1 MNIISKII
9 DVIMMIALGVMS
21 IIVFVNVILRYI
33 FESGISWSVELSQIL
48 FLVLVFFGAIQ
59 AYKENTHIQV
69 DVLITKLPKVW
80 QKILA
85 VVSNV
90 IVLYILYVL
99 FRGSVQLVDENT
111 VMTTPILGIP
121 QSYIYAMGVILS
133 VLIAILTIIK
143 TVQIFTNKEE
153 EASVEE

>member
-9 DVIMMIALGVMS
+9 DVIMMISLGIMS
-21 IIVFVNVILRYI
+21 VIVFVNVILRYV
-33 FESGISWSVELSQIL
+33 FESGIAWSVELSQIL

-59 AYKENTHIQV
+59 AFKENTHIQV
-69 DVLITKLPKVW
+69 DVLITKVPKLL

-85 VVSNV
+85 IISNV
-90 IVLYILYVL
+90 IILYILYVL
-99 FRGSVQLVDENT
+99 FRGSVQLVKENT

-133 VLIAILTIIK
+133 VLISILTIMK

-153 EASVEE
+153 KASVEE

>member
-1 MNIISKII
+1 MNIISKMI

-48 FLVLVFFGAIQ
+48 FLVLVFLGAIQ

-69 DVLITKLPKVW
+69 DVLISKLPKIW

-85 VVSNV
+85 VISNV
-90 IVLYILYVL
+90 IVLYILYVV
-99 FRGSVQLVDENT
+99 FTGSIQLVKENT

-133 VLIAILTIIK
+133 VIIAILTIIK
-143 TVQIFTNKEE
+143 TVQIFTKKEE

>member
-1 MNIISKII
+1 
-9 DVIMMIALGVMS
+9 MMIALGVMS

-48 FLVLVFFGAIQ
+48 FLVLVFLGAIQ

-69 DVLITKLPKVW
+69 DVLISKLPKVW

-85 VVSNV
+85 VISNV
-90 IVLYILYVL
+90 IVLYILYVV
-99 FRGSVQLVDENT
+99 FTGSVQLVEENT

-133 VLIAILTIIK
+133 VIIAILTIIK
-143 TVQIFTNKEE
+143 TVEIFAKKEG

>member
-9 DVIMMIALGVMS
+9 DYIMMLSLGIMS
-21 IIVFVNVILRYI
+21 IIVFINVILRYL
-33 FESGISWSVELSQIL
+33 FDSGISWSVELSQIL
-48 FLVLVFFGAIQ
+48 FLLLVFFGAIQ

-69 DVLITKLPKVW
+69 DVLISKVPVIW
-80 QKILA
+80 QKVLA
-85 VVSNV
+85 VASNL
-90 IVLYILYVL
+90 IILYILYVL
-99 FRGSVQLVDENT
+99 FKGSVQLVEENT

-133 VLIAILTIIK
+133 VLIGILTIIK
-143 TVQIFTNKEE
+143 TVQIFRKTEK

>member
-1 MNIISKII
+1 
-9 DVIMMIALGVMS
+9 MMIALGVMS

-69 DVLITKLPKVW
+69 DVLISKLSNFW
-80 QKILA
+80 QKTLA
-85 VVSNV
+85 VISNL

-99 FRGSVQLVDENT
+99 FRGSVQLVEENN

-121 QSYIYAMGVILS
+121 QSYVYAMGVILS

-143 TVQIFTNKEE
+143 TVQIFTKKED

>member
-9 DVIMMIALGVMS
+9 DVIMMISLGVMS
-21 IIVFVNVILRYI
+21 VIVFINVILRYV

-59 AYKENTHIQV
+59 AFKENTHIQV
-69 DVLITKLPKVW
+69 DVLITKVPKVW

-85 VVSNV
+85 IMSNL
-90 IVLYILYVL
+90 IILYILYVL
-99 FRGSVQLVDENT
+99 FRGSVQLVKENT
-111 VMTTPILGIP
+111 VMHTPILGIP

-133 VLIAILTIIK
+133 VLISILTIIK

-153 EASVEE
+153 KASVEE

>member
-9 DVIMMIALGVMS
+9 DYIMMLSLGIMS
-21 IIVFVNVILRYI
+21 IIVFINVVLRYL

-48 FLVLVFFGAIQ
+48 FLLLVFFGAIQ
-59 AYKENTHIQV
+59 AYKENTHIHV
-69 DVLITKLPKVW
+69 DVLISKVPVIW
-80 QKILA
+80 QKVLA
-85 VVSNV
+85 VVSNL
-90 IVLYILYVL
+90 IILYILYVL
-99 FRGSVQLVDENT
+99 FKGSVQLVEENT

-133 VLIAILTIIK
+133 VLIGILTIIK
-143 TVQIFTNKEE
+143 TVQIFRKTEE